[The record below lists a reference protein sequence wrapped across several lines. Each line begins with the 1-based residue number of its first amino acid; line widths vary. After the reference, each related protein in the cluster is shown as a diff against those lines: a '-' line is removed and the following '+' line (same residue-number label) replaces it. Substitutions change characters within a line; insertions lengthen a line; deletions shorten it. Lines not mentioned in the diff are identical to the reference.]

1 MRTTPSLPGPA
12 PYDTRKVLY
21 VEDNLANRD
30 IMAAMLGLRPQID
43 VHNEM
48 TVHAAME
55 RLDTEGFDL
64 VLLDMHLPDGS
75 GLDLLA
81 WMQRHDELRELPVVV
96 VSADVTP
103 STMAQARAAGARAYL
118 QKPLDLPLV
127 LEVVDAMLANS
138 SVPARAVP

>member
-1 MRTTPSLPGPA
+1 MRTTTPSLGQA

-30 IMAAMLGLRPQID
+30 IMMAMLGLRPQIE

-48 TVHAAME
+48 TVHAGME

-64 VLLDMHLPDGS
+64 VLLDLHLPDGS

-81 WMQRHDELRELPVVV
+81 WMKRHDELRDVPAVI
-96 VSADVTP
+96 VSADVTAA
-103 STMAQARAAGARAYL
+103 TMARARSAGALAYL

-127 LEVVDAMLANS
+127 LEVVDAILAKS
-138 SVPARAVP
+138 TLPAKALP